1 LFENSA
7 NSRYQGLA
15 IQGRRRFSQ
24 THVPFFEG
32 GATQFL
38 LSYTFSKAEDDKPD
52 QTSVVPGGGDDSKVA
67 ENPFDLRNEWSYSDA
82 DQRHRLV
89 FSSVL
94 EVGKVK
100 SSNKLVRILFNDYT
114 ISGITQLQ
122 SGFAY
127 SAQVGADLNRDGN
140 SRDDRVPGFARN
152 SFRTPAVYQSDA
164 RITRT
169 IRTSETT
176 KLRLILEGFNIWN
189 RANTGLAPGGG
200 YFSFVNI
207 NQYRGFTADA
217 ATNSLTLLP
226 ALPANAFGL
235 PRSIITPRQLQL
247 AIKFDF

>member
-1 LFENSA
+1 M
-7 NSRYQGLA
+7 
-15 IQGRRRFSQ
+15 
-24 THVPFFEG
+24 
-32 GATQFL
+32 
-38 LSYTFSKAEDDKPD
+38 
-52 QTSVVPGGGDDSKVA
+52 
-67 ENPFDLRNEWSYSDA
+67 
-82 DQRHRLV
+82 
-89 FSSVL
+89 SSVL
-94 EVGKVK
+94 ELGRVK
-100 SSNKLVRILFNDYT
+100 SENKLLRILFNDYT
-114 ISGITQLQ
+114 LSGINQFQ

-127 SAQVGADLNRDGN
+127 SAQFQTDINRDGN
-140 SRDDRVPGFARN
+140 SRNDRVPGFKRN
-152 SFRTPAVYQSDA
+152 SFRTGAVYQTDA
-164 RITRT
+164 RLTRT

-217 ATNSLTLLP
+217 ATNKLTLLP

>member
-1 LFENSA
+1 MEI
-7 NSRYQGLA
+7 LA
-15 IQGRRRFSQ
+15 R
-24 THVPFFEG
+24 
-32 GATQFL
+32 
-38 LSYTFSKAEDDKPD
+38 
-52 QTSVVPGGGDDSKVA
+52 PG
-67 ENPFDLRNEWSYSDA
+67 
-82 DQRHRLV
+82 
-89 FSSVL
+89 
-94 EVGKVK
+94 
-100 SSNKLVRILFNDYT
+100 
-114 ISGITQLQ
+114 
-122 SGFAY
+122 
-127 SAQVGADLNRDGN
+127 
-140 SRDDRVPGFARN
+140 PGFERN
-152 SFRTPAVYQSDA
+152 SFHNPAVYQSDA